1 MSNNFELK
9 KRYGTCSK
17 DCYGSCVF
25 IGEWDDQAPEK
36 KLIIARPLK
45 EHPFTNGF
53 FCPKLNNREKL
64 LYHPQRV
71 KTALIRSGPKG
82 SNSFTSVSLEE
93 ALNLISTQLTTVKE
107 KYKSSS
113 IVAAYYAGNSGL
125 ISMYSPFRF
134 YNK

>member
-1 MSNNFELK
+1 
-9 KRYGTCSK
+9 
-17 DCYGSCVF
+17 VF